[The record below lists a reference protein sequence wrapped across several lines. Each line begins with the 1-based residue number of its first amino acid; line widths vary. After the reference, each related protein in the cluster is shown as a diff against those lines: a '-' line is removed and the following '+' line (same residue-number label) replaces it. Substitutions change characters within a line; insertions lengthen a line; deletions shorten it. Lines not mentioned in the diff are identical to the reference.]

1 MTTLGFVFPF
11 FMLEIVFFTLIIFF
25 TRPITRLYDFSMKE
39 ILKLSFF
46 FYSMQAL
53 IIYLIDIAMPIV
65 EYETLET
72 YGTLID
78 IGLIS
83 LHLLVSLCFAFIMVM
98 TMENNSC
105 SESNRYASIPIFTV
119 AFSIKLIMN
128 YIVIAIMYMILT

>member
-1 MTTLGFVFPF
+1 
-11 FMLEIVFFTLIIFF
+11 
-25 TRPITRLYDFSMKE
+25 MKE